1 MYEGLSSPN
10 IHTPENIPEYA
21 SIVLHYPSASIW
33 AGGTFIMT
41 RPDAYPSKRLNA
53 EIIHL
58 GKIEELHRFQ
68 RNDRFAEFGS
78 MVTLDEILSTGKSV
92 LPKVLIDNISTIG
105 SRLITRRATIGG
117 SIATSG
123 FTTSFPAT
131 LIVLDAT
138 ADVRF
143 MKKKRLHSKWMQLTR
158 LLDKN
163 GRIMLPQNG
172 LISRVRIAF
181 TDKNLQVFDE
191 TGSFMNDPE
200 NAVSVSFAA
209 TLDQDVLI
217 NPRIAFTF
225 PNHGI
230 CYSRDIDNIF
240 TTLRFPLD
248 DSEAMTLESIIFTFI
263 DSMFQTLSPLQ
274 RTRTKGLLTNI
285 IDRINEESLT
295 IPTEEKNL

>member
-1 MYEGLSSPN
+1 
-10 IHTPENIPEYA
+10 
-21 SIVLHYPSASIW
+21 
-33 AGGTFIMT
+33 
-41 RPDAYPSKRLNA
+41 
-53 EIIHL
+53 
-58 GKIEELHRFQ
+58 
-68 RNDRFAEFGS
+68 
-78 MVTLDEILSTGKSV
+78 
-92 LPKVLIDNISTIG
+92 
-105 SRLITRRATIGG
+105 
-117 SIATSG
+117 
-123 FTTSFPAT
+123 
-131 LIVLDAT
+131 
-138 ADVRF
+138 
-143 MKKKRLHSKWMQLTR
+143 MQLTR

-248 DSEAMTLESIIFTFI
+248 DSEVMTLESIIFTFI